1 MAVTTAEEFGAFFR
15 RATGQAPYDYQRRLA
30 LAEHPPDVVTVPTG
44 AGKTQAVLA
53 AWLFARRVRGVGP
66 RRLVYALP
74 MRTLV
79 EQTVGVARSMRESLG
94 LSDQELR
101 VHVLM
106 GGEPPASFQGWREH
120 PESDQILVG
129 TIDMLLSRALNRGYG
144 ESRFQWPVSFGFL
157 NSDCWWVLD
166 EVQLMGPA
174 RSTSA
179 QLQGLRAKLG
189 RACICETTWMSATI
203 DRDALV
209 TVDRL
214 QLGPALTLSERDR
227 LTDQLSRRLN
237 ATKRLVRVDVSGHP
251 PARLPRVIADAMLDR
266 HAAGTRSIVV
276 LNRVDLAQGV
286 LRALRQQLK
295 GPGPDTVL
303 LHSRFRPPERAARV
317 AEALAPVT
325 ADGPGRIVVSTQV
338 IEAGVD
344 TSAALLATETAPF
357 SALVQRWGRCNRGG
371 ESAESVALWLD
382 RGELNPRDAAPY
394 EAPDLSASRS
404 ALRSLVGTSVS
415 PAILAEISVPESR
428 PQSAVLRR
436 RDLID
441 LFDTSPDMS
450 GMDVDVSRFIRDE
463 DERTVS
469 VFFRDLER
477 RDADRDPK
485 SQPYAQREELV
496 EVPIAA
502 VAGLTRA
509 AWAFDYVDGVWR
521 PAGVADRYPGATLML
536 RAADGSYDEQL
547 GWTGLTSDR
556 PAPISTQAAGNP
568 EAIGDERQSFSREW
582 RTLADHLADAEA
594 RAIELLTA
602 LGSLELADDDAEA
615 LTAAAALHDIGKA
628 HPAFQAMLLSQLDEH
643 ERARRSG
650 TFWAKS
656 ALAGGRHVRPHFRHE
671 LASALVL
678 LSADGSLDAIGRP
691 SELAVYLVASH
702 HGRVR
707 TSIRPAPDERSPP
720 DRPDVS
726 RFALGVADGDEL
738 AEISTP
744 RGLLSPTRVD
754 LACMELGGG
763 SGRSWTELA
772 CELRDRAELG
782 PFRLAYLEA
791 LLRIADWRASG

>member
-1 MAVTTAEEFGAFFR
+1 VTAAAEFAAFFR
-15 RATGQAPYDYQRRLA
+15 RATGHEPYDYQLRLG
-30 LAEHPPDVVTVPTG
+30 LADGTPDLVEVPTG
-44 AGKTQAVLA
+44 AGKTQAVLV

-79 EQTVGVARSMRESLG
+79 EQTVEVARTMRESLG
-94 LSDQELR
+94 LSDEELP

-120 PESDQILVG
+120 PESEQILVG

-189 RACICETTWMSATI
+189 SACACESTWMSATI

-209 TVDRL
+209 TVDRP
-214 QLGPALTLSERDR
+214 QLGPALTLSEQDR
-227 LTDQLSRRLN
+227 STDQLSRRLN
-237 ATKRLVRVDVSGHP
+237 AIKRLDRVDVSGHP
-251 PARLPRVIADAMLDR
+251 PARLPRAIAGAVLGR
-266 HAAGTRSIVV
+266 HMAGTRSIVV

-286 LRALRQQLK
+286 LRALRKELK
-295 GPGPDTVL
+295 GLGPHTVL
-303 LHSRFRPPERAARV
+303 LHSRFRPPERAACM
-317 AEALAPVT
+317 AAALAPV
-325 ADGPGRIVVSTQV
+325 APDGPGRIVVSTQV

-357 SALVQRWGRCNRGG
+357 SALVQRWGRCNRAG
-371 ESAESVALWLD
+371 ELAEGVALWLD
-382 RGELNPRDAAPY
+382 RGELDPRAAAPY

-404 ALRSLVGTSVS
+404 ALLSLVGTSVS
-415 PAILAEISVPESR
+415 PAMLAEISVPEAR
-428 PQSAVLRR
+428 PQCAVLRR
-436 RDLID
+436 RDLVD

-450 GMDVDVSRFIRDE
+450 GTDVDVSRFIRDE

-477 RDADRDPK
+477 QAPDRGPK
-485 SQPYAQREELV
+485 GQPYAQRDELV

-502 VAGLTRA
+502 ARDTTRA
-509 AWAFDYVDGVWR
+509 AWVFDYVDDVWR
-521 PAGVADRYPGATLML
+521 SAGLADRYPGATLML
-536 RAADGSYDEQL
+536 RAADGGYDKHL
-547 GWTGLTSDR
+547 GWTGVTSDR
-556 PAPISTQAAGNP
+556 PAPISLEAAGTP
-568 EAIGDERQSFSREW
+568 ESIGDERQSFSRDW
-582 RTLADHLADAEA
+582 RTLADHLADVEGT
-594 RAIELLTA
+594 AIELLRA
-602 LGSLELADDDAEA
+602 LGSLELASDDTEA
-615 LTAAAALHDIGKA
+615 VTAAAALHDIGKA
-628 HPAFQAMLLSQLDEH
+628 HPAFQAMLLSQVDDDERVR
-643 ERARRSG
+643 RAG
-650 TFWAKS
+650 IFWAKS
-656 ALAGGRHVRPHFRHE
+656 PLAGGRHVRPHFRHE
-671 LASALVL
+671 LASALAL
-678 LSADGSLDAIGRP
+678 LPADGSLDAIGRP
-691 SELAVYLVASH
+691 SELAVYLIASH

-707 TSIRPAPDERSPP
+707 MSIRPAPDERPPP
-720 DRPDVS
+720 DSPDAG
-726 RFALGVADGDEL
+726 RFALGIADGDQL

-744 RGLLSPTRVD
+744 RGVIPATRLD
-754 LACMELGGG
+754 LGCMELGGG
-763 SGRSWTELA
+763 GGRSWTELA
-772 CELRDRAELG
+772 CELRDRCGLG